1 MIHSV
6 NITNFMAISSLEN
19 KEISPITILI
29 GKNDTCKTAVLKLL
43 YSVVKSLEIYS
54 IQNEIEATE
63 NLSTIIR
70 NKIISVFSLK
80 DNNVYSLI
88 KNNTDKCSITLEVED
103 IKQNK
108 YRQSI
113 VFHDVFNSSTNLHIE
128 SNVHYVPKNTL
139 NSIFI
144 PAKEVLT
151 AFNDIQIMRE
161 QFFGKGFD
169 DTYLDLINML
179 KIPTR
184 LEGIDSSFLSIMDDL
199 SALLQGEIVKTTE
212 AKDFFVFRRKGI
224 NHDIRQTAEGIKKI
238 GVLDTLI
245 RNGRLRKGTILFIDE
260 PENNLHPSAIRA
272 LVNML
277 MELSRQGVQIFIS
290 THNYFVLKQFAVCAK
305 RDKTDVVT
313 WNMERDENDSVVAT
327 FSSMK
332 DGILPD
338 NDIVNESLSM
348 FDDELQVMYSE

>member
-54 IQNEIEATE
+54 IQNEKEDNHIL
-63 NLSTIIR
+63 LSTIGDKFS
-70 NKIISVFSLK
+70 NVFLSK
-80 DNNVYSLI
+80 NDFIYPLI
-88 KNNTDKCSITLEVED
+88 KNGEEEFSFQLKINTK
-103 IKQNK
+103 
-108 YRQSI
+108 
-113 VFHDVFNSSTNLHIE
+113 IE
-128 SNVHYVPKNTL
+128 SDNIQEINFFARNGSWDTVGGNNKAEILPEGIL

-184 LEGIDSSFLSIMDDL
+184 SEGIDSSFLSITDDL
-199 SALLQGEIVKTTE
+199 SALLQGEIVQTAE

-224 NHDIRQTAEGIKKI
+224 KHDIRQTAEGIKKI

-348 FDDELQVMYSE
+348 FDDELQVMYSV

>member
-1 MIHSV
+1 MIQSV
-6 NITNFMAISSLEN
+6 KINNFMAISSLEN
-19 KEISPITILI
+19 KEISPVTILV

-54 IQNEIEATE
+54 IQNDVEDNYAL
-63 NLSTIIR
+63 LSTIRDKLSTVFLSR
-70 NKIISVFSLK
+70 NDFIYPLVKIGTEEFSFHLKIDAKKESDYSQEISFFAK
-80 DNNVYSLI
+80 NGTWDTTGGNNKARI
-88 KNNTDKCSITLEVED
+88 MPEEI
-103 IKQNK
+103 I
-108 YRQSI
+108 
-113 VFHDVFNSSTNLHIE
+113 
-128 SNVHYVPKNTL
+128 

-144 PAKEVLT
+144 PAKEVLS

-184 LEGIDSSFLSIMDDL
+184 SEGIDSSFLKITDDL
-199 SALLQGEIVKTTE
+199 SAVLQGEIVQTVG
-212 AKDFFVFRRKGI
+212 AKDFFVFQRKGI
-224 NHDIRQTAEGIKKI
+224 KHDIHRTAEGVKKI

-245 RNGRLRKGTILFIDE
+245 RNGRLRKGTMLFIDE

-277 MELSRQGVQIFIS
+277 IKLSLNGVQIFIS

-305 RDKTDVVT
+305 RDDVDVAT
-313 WNMERDENDSVVAT
+313 WNMERDEHDNVVT
-327 FSSMK
+327 MFSSMK

-348 FDDELQVMYSE
+348 FDDELNVMYSV